1 MDAPLVIERVSRE
14 QGLADIDE
22 LIAVLRDSVDNG
34 ASVGFLPPLTYDEA
48 WRYWVKALD
57 QVASGERLLLTA
69 RRDGRIVGTV
79 ALGLETR
86 PNGAHRAE
94 VQKLLVHSACRR
106 QGIAR
111 ALMTQVEDAARA
123 EGKTLLFLDTREGD
137 AAEMLYERMD
147 YTRLGSIPGYA
158 RNADGSFD
166 PTVIFYKLL

>member
-1 MDAPLVIERVSRE
+1 MDASLTIERIDRG
-14 QGLADIDE
+14 QGLADIDG
-22 LIAVLRDSVDNG
+22 LTAVLRDSVDNG
-34 ASVGFLPPLTYDEA
+34 ASVGFLPPLTDDEA
-48 WRYWVKALD
+48 RAYWVKALG
-57 QVASGERLLLTA
+57 QVAAGERLLLVA

-86 PNGAHRAE
+86 PNGSHRAE

-158 RNADGSFD
+158 RNAEGGFD